1 MTEELDQAFQTALL
15 RSRERETVPLSA
27 SERAAI
33 GASKR
38 AAARGGFATDAE
50 VEAIWAK
57 YGL

>member
-1 MTEELDQAFQTALL
+1 MTEERDQAFQAALL
-15 RSRERETVPLSA
+15 RSTERETVPLSA

-38 AAARGGFATDAE
+38 AAARGEFATNTE
-50 VEAIWAK
+50 VKAIWAK